1 MELNLILPGGR
12 KEILFMS
19 LFSLSDQPLQSI
31 QVFFGNG
38 ESGLFC
44 NIGLQKEA
52 DFRKVFNVTELFK
65 VLN

>member
-1 MELNLILPGGR
+1 MEFDLILPGFESYVVLDGMLR
-12 KEILFMS
+12 VL
-19 LFSLSDQPLQSI
+19 DQFVQSI
-31 QVFFGNG
+31 QVFFGNA